1 MLYAYTSSE
10 QTIAPNGAIA
20 LDLNGVNGCCA
31 INHVAGSTTIILRQG
46 YYIIS
51 VNCDATSDT
60 VGPLSFQMY
69 NNDEAIPAAEAT
81 EQIATAG
88 NVSNFS
94 FTTAL
99 RVLPSCPAI
108 DNTARLTIKNIGAN
122 PAIVS
127 NVAVTVHK
135 V

>member
-1 MLYAYTSSE
+1 MLYAYTASE
-10 QTIAPNGAIA
+10 QTVTPNGVIT
-20 LDLNGVNGCCA
+20 LELNGINGCCA
-31 INHVAGSTTIILRQG
+31 TNHVAGSTTITLRQG

-122 PAIVS
+122 SAIVS